1 MILTDFYNIILRY
14 YPKKI
19 RLKKEKNKI
28 LDKKLVLSYCSIVTD
43 SLVSDTAP
51 ELLSIPCTSIPLSY
65 SCMPSPS

>member
-1 MILTDFYNIILRY
+1 MILTDFYNIYLGIIQ
-14 YPKKI
+14 KNTIK
-19 RLKKEKNKI
+19 KKEKNKI
-28 LDKKLVLSYCSIVTD
+28 LDKKLVLSYCSIVTG